1 MIESLFPEP
10 VITLEA
16 TEEMWSA
23 PLLPEEE
30 ACLSPRAVLKRRR
43 EFTAGRVCAR
53 AALERLGVRGF
64 PLRAA
69 PDRAPIWPPGIV
81 GSLSHCGDSCGVA
94 VARAGSIVG
103 LGLDVERARVLETRV
118 VDLVCSGGERTRI
131 ASLPGLP
138 AGLGAMAVFCAKE
151 SVYKCHY
158 PLARTFL
165 DFHDVDVVLEPASRT
180 FTASILKA
188 RNQEVCAVAPRVR
201 VLRGRFAWDGDH
213 VWAGVTLT
221 ALEMSPVHGAG
232 S

>member
-1 MIESLFPEP
+1 MIERLFPEA
-10 VITLEA
+10 VVTLEA
-16 TEEMWSA
+16 TEEMWSG

-94 VARAGSIVG
+94 VARVGAIIG
-103 LGLDVERARVLETRV
+103 LGLDVERARPLEGRV
-118 VDLVCSGGERTRI
+118 VALVCSDRERARI
-131 ASLPGLP
+131 AALPGLP
-138 AGLGAMAVFCAKE
+138 TGLGAMAVFCSKE

-165 DFHDVDVVLEPASRT
+165 DFHDVDIELDPGRGA
-180 FTASILKA
+180 FTATILKA
-188 RNQEVCAVAPRVR
+188 RSQGGCAVAPRVR
-201 VLRGRFAWDGDH
+201 VLRGRLAWDDDH

-221 ALEMSPVHGAG
+221 AAEMPDLRDAAS
-232 S
+232 